1 MSNQQSQTVCL
12 SQSPSTPACRLQ
24 NSWQTEGSRGSLQL
38 KVTTVG
44 ADRVGAGLRHDSDRV
59 TFVFETRGP
68 VPQSPLL
75 LEDPAVLGSFS
86 IQVVFA
92 LNTQPK
98 PGKHFSQ
105 LLSEC
110 LSWFL
115 SLDVRIDIHPRRAC
129 SPPYRSGTWTKP
141 VVCLWAPLLAVCFLA
156 NGHHL
161 AAPLHPLLPCR
172 CQTAP
177 RLPGLAPSM
186 STLSTSHS
194 SKCHRVLSVSERPSP
209 ALETGP
215 SSCLLHIP
223 GTSDGHP
230 HAHAH
235 VSLPRS
241 PDPHAPPCVGK
252 LHPSAP
258 VLGPK
263 SWLCSPPAGAGS
275 RARSLS
281 PGPCCPSLLPQPVRS
296 PGAKADPSEVQVE
309 TERGSELLGA
319 SFSRGISLCPPELVP
334 PFQVPHL
341 LKPAGHSPSSASL
354 RLSSLPQMA
363 PGSLPSVPS
372 YQAVICGGIFR
383 EPPL

>member
-59 TFVFETRGP
+59 TFVFETRGS

-241 PDPHAPPCVGK
+241 PDPHAPPVSGNCTPALLFSDQSPGCAVHPRAPEAEPGASPLAPAAPRCSHSPFAALEPK
-252 LHPSAP
+252 LILLKCRWRQSGAQSSSAP
-258 VLGPK
+258 
-263 SWLCSPPAGAGS
+263 
-275 RARSLS
+275 
-281 PGPCCPSLLPQPVRS
+281 PSL
-296 PGAKADPSEVQVE
+296 E
-309 TERGSELLGA
+309 GS
-319 SFSRGISLCPPELVP
+319 
-334 PFQVPHL
+334 
-341 LKPAGHSPSSASL
+341 HSAP
-354 RLSSLPQMA
+354 LSW
-363 PGSLPSVPS
+363 SLPSRSLTCSNPLDTLPA
-372 YQAVICGGIFR
+372 QHLCGC
-383 EPPL
+383 PPCPRWPQGLSPRSPPTRL